1 MVFSSLSS
9 LLFSQ
14 VVLTRKVEV
23 LELGSAFRLEGLFS
37 SVVFFVQVLEV
48 EVVVST
54 EDCHEV
60 QGVFPREDHPPEG
73 VFSEEMDSKV
83 TVFSEEV
90 DSKVTVF
97 SSFEGAD
104 LTATV
109 FSEEADSTVKVFSE
123 EADSTVKVSNPKDEV
138 REATVF
144 SEEVVC

>member
-1 MVFSSLSS
+1 VVFSSLSS

-48 EVVVST
+48 EVVGST
-54 EDCHEV
+54 EDCHDV
-60 QGVFPREDHPPEG
+60 QGVFPREDQPPEG
-73 VFSEEMDSKV
+73 VFSEEMDSKVTVFSEEVDSKV

-109 FSEEADSTVKVFSE
+109 FSEEADSTVKV
-123 EADSTVKVSNPKDEV
+123 SNPKDEV

>member
-1 MVFSSLSS
+1 M
-9 LLFSQ
+9 
-14 VVLTRKVEV
+14 

-37 SVVFFVQVLEV
+37 SVVFFVHVLEV
-48 EVVVST
+48 EVFVST

-83 TVFSEEV
+83 TVFS
-90 DSKVTVF
+90 
-97 SSFEGAD
+97 SFEGAD
-104 LTATV
+104 LTAT
-109 FSEEADSTVKVFSE
+109 VFSE